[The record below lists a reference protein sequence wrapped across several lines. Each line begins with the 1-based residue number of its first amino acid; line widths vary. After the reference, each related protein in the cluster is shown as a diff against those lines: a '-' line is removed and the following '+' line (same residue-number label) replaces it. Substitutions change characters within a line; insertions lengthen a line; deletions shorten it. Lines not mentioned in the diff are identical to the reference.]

1 MSQRAYLWPHILYLV
16 NLLALPGAS
25 FLILFGWYWRSR
37 RRSAPAALLA
47 AQMTALVGGLINGAL
62 LVVIP
67 LVVLWL
73 SDRGP
78 ITVTLVI
85 VYWVATHGACVI
97 WGVYALTR
105 ENAGRPLFVRG
116 RE

>member
-1 MSQRAYLWPHILYLV
+1 MPQRAYLWPHILYLM

-25 FLILFGWYWRSR
+25 FLILLGWFWRS

-47 AQMTALVGGLINGAL
+47 AQRIALIGGLINGVL
-62 LVVIP
+62 LVVFP
-67 LVVLWL
+67 LLVLWL
-73 SDRGP
+73 SDREP
-78 ITVTLVI
+78 ITVTLVL

-105 ENAGRPLFVRG
+105 ENAGRPLSIWG
-116 RE
+116 RK